1 MQRTRIKICGLTRQ
15 PDVHAAIEAGAD
27 ALGFV
32 FYAKSP
38 RCIAPSLVKEITKGL
53 APFATKVGLFVNA
66 TQKEVLDTTE
76 AAGINLIQFHGDE
89 SPEFCEQT
97 ARLAGLPYLR
107 ALGVTSD
114 RTSAQLLHLAKQ
126 FHQASAVLFDTA
138 SAAYGGSGQT
148 FDWSILEQCN
158 ADAAGPPVV
167 LSGGLSA
174 LNVAEAIMRLRP
186 YAVDVSSGVELEKGI
201 KDASKIKAFC
211 AAVRAAD
218 AVITNA

>member
-1 MQRTRIKICGLTRQ
+1 MQHTRIKICGLTRQ
-15 PDVHAAIEAGAD
+15 PDVQAAVGAGAD

-38 RCIAPSLVKEITKGL
+38 RYVAPDAVKKMTSGL
-53 APFATKVGLFVNA
+53 APFVTKVGLFVNA
-66 TQKEVLDTTE
+66 VQKEVLDTAE

-89 SPEFCEQT
+89 NPDFCEQT

-107 ALGVTSD
+107 ALGVASD
-114 RTSAQLLHLAKQ
+114 TTAAQLLHLRQQ
-126 FHQASAVLFDTA
+126 FHQASAVMFDTA
-138 SAAYGGSGQT
+138 SAGYGGSGQT

-174 LNVAEAIMRLRP
+174 LNVAEAIARLRP

-201 KDASKIKAFC
+201 KDAAKIKAFC

-218 AVITNA
+218 AAITNA